1 MKGFVLGVVVTL
13 LCITL
18 GVYIYFSRGM
28 APVGTAAQ
36 AMPFEKKLAHMA
48 LRARV
53 EKEMPQTV
61 PIQPNETAYVAGAHD
76 YIEHCAVCHGV
87 PGKPQTAIAKGEFPK
102 PPNLFRGKG
111 VTDDSPNESYW
122 KIAHGIRLTGM
133 PAFDKSLS
141 ETQMWQIALL
151 VANADKLPA
160 SATQLLSGAPET
172 TTTLAVSPSSPATSN
187 RR

>member
-1 MKGFVLGVVVTL
+1 LKGFVLGIVVTL
-13 LCITL
+13 LVIWL
-18 GVYIYFSRGM
+18 GVYVYFSQGM
-28 APVGTAAQ
+28 APVGTAAE
-36 AMPFEKKLAHMA
+36 AMPFEKKLARMA
-48 LRARV
+48 LHARV

-61 PIQPNETAYVAGAHD
+61 PIQPNETVYVAGAHD
-76 YIEHCAVCHGV
+76 YVEHCAVCHGV
-87 PGKPQTAIAKGEFPK
+87 PGKPQTAIAKGMFPK
-102 PPNLFRGKG
+102 PPNLFQGKG

-151 VANADKLPA
+151 IANADKLPA

-172 TTTLAVSPSSPATSN
+172 TTPAVAPSTPATSTK
-187 RR
+187 R